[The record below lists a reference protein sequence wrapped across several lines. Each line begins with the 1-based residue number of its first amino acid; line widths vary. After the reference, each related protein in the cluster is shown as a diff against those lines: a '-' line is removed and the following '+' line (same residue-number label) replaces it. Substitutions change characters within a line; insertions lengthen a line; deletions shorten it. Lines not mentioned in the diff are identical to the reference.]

1 MTITSQVTK
10 VSANGNDV
18 ATVFSF
24 SPFVVYEETDIQ
36 VVTKVIATGVET
48 PITLGTGPT
57 NFSVQVSSYPGT
69 GSITYPA
76 SGGTPL
82 PTGSAITIYRVL
94 PLEQT
99 LNLENQGGYF
109 PDLQEVAFDKLTV
122 MDQQQQDSIDRS
134 LKFPVSADIA
144 LVPELPA
151 VPEADKTLA
160 WDGVTGKMKNIDSG
174 AASVIAAAASAA
186 AAASSASGASTS
198 ATNAANA
205 AAAILG
211 TSTTSLSV
219 TVASKAL
226 TTQASKQFAVG
237 QWVSISRIA
246 APSTYMYGQVTAY
259 TFATGA
265 LTVDVTVV
273 SGSGTF
279 TDWNISLSGERGAQ
293 GSSGGSPAWDEVT
306 AGIVERATQAEVDAS
321 TDDTRGVSPLKLANR
336 ASLAQTLTD
345 AATIAWN
352 MNSGVVATVTLGA
365 NRTMGLPTNLKVG
378 VYVLHVIQ
386 DGTGSRLLTW
396 NAAFKW
402 PAGLAPTLS
411 TVAGRRDIFSFVC
424 DGTNLY
430 GSYMLDV
437 R

>member
-10 VSANGNDV
+10 VSANGNGV

-24 SPFVVYEETDIQ
+24 SPFVVYASTDIK

-48 PITLGTGPT
+48 VITLGTGPT
-57 NFSVQVSSYPGT
+57 DFSVSVAAYPGT

-122 MDQQQQDSIDRS
+122 MDLQQQDSIDRS
-134 LKFPVSADIA
+134 LKFPVSADTT

-151 VPEADKTLA
+151 IPEADKTLA

-211 TSTTSLSV
+211 TSVTSLAV
-219 TVASKAL
+219 TIASKSL
-226 TTQASKQFAVG
+226 TTQASKQFAAG
-237 QWVSISRIA
+237 QWVFVSRIA

-265 LTVDVTVV
+265 LTVNVTVV

-279 TDWNISLSGERGAQ
+279 TDWNISLAGERGAT
-293 GSSGGSPAWDEVT
+293 GGGGGVAWDEVT
-306 AGIVERATQAEVDAS
+306 AGLVERATQAEVDAS
-321 TDDTRGVSPLKLANR
+321 TDDTRGVSPFKLANR

-345 AATIAWN
+345 AATIAWD

-365 NRTMGLPTNLKVG
+365 NRIMGLPTNLKVG
-378 VYVLHVIQ
+378 VYILHVIQ

-396 NAAFKW
+396 NAIFKW
-402 PAGLAPTLS
+402 PAALAPTLS